1 MRTPI
6 RILVLLAPL
15 QAAAQSPQPPSVAEL
30 KSMYLAC
37 SHAARRG
44 ELGRAG
50 IMECSVVYEELKRR
64 AFDGDFIRLLAWSR
78 GQAAQEAARDEER
91 AALARE

>member
-6 RILVLLAPL
+6 RILLLLAPL
-15 QAAAQSPQPPSVAEL
+15 QAAAGNPQPPSIAQL

-37 SHAARRG
+37 SDAAHSG

-50 IMECSVVYEELKRR
+50 IMQCSVIYEELKRR
-64 AFDGDFIRLLAWSR
+64 AFDGDFTRLLAWSR
-78 GQAAQEAARDEER
+78 GQAAQQASREDR
-91 AALARE
+91 AALAKQ